1 MMQHEHEHEHP
12 APAAGEIE
20 ILPPLPS
27 PLDHS
32 AVLRALWPSLST
44 DDRRAM
50 RLCCATL
57 QDAVDAQAGCV
68 EEGQPDKSPLLS
80 SATCARLIDAHTLT
94 LRSMA
99 YACLRSML
107 LNHPAGAVV
116 FLRLQSLHLHLVR
129 ARVRHA
135 CRKHTARSLPPCMHA

>member
-50 RLCCATL
+50 RLCCATIR
-57 QDAVDAQAGCV
+57 DAVDAQAGCV
-68 EEGQPDKSPLLS
+68 EEGQQAKSPLLS
-80 SATCARLIDAHTLT
+80 SATCARLIDVHTLT

-99 YACLRSML
+99 CLRRML
-107 LNHPAGAVV
+107 LNQPAGTVV
-116 FLRLQSLHLHLVR
+116 FPRLQSLHLHLVR
-129 ARVRHA
+129 ARVR
-135 CRKHTARSLPPCMHA
+135 RT